1 MLVEP
6 TIYETTDLS
15 LSELS
20 SLYVLGMLDATEQAQ
35 YEAAFLDHPAQARTE
50 LASAEAHLG
59 YLAFAAPPCDPSP
72 SLRSRLMDA
81 VQAEV
86 SQTSPPPKATEVPA
100 SFRKPDFMPET
111 VVVRSN
117 ELPWK
122 PFLAPGSEA
131 RHLYTDAHKR
141 EITYLVRAQQGV
153 SFPPHRHADCEEF
166 FMLKGELE
174 VDGIAYAAG
183 DYVRAA
189 GGSVHGPNH
198 ALSDCMFLLKVSI
211 DNQILSQ
218 EEYQTLS

>member
-1 MLVEP
+1 MEP
-6 TIYETTDLS
+6 TTCDTTSLS

-20 SLYVLGMLDATEQAQ
+20 SLYVLDMLDAAEQAQ

-50 LASAEAHLG
+50 LAVAEAHLG
-59 YLAFAAPPCDPSP
+59 YLAFAVPPCDPSP

-81 VQAEV
+81 VQAEG
-86 SQTSPPPKATEVPA
+86 SQTSPLQKASVRPVPA
-100 SFRKPDFMPET
+100 PKPDFVSET
-111 VVVRSN
+111 IVVHSN

-122 PFLAPGSEA
+122 PFLTPGSHA
-131 RHLYTDAHKR
+131 KHLYTDFHKR
-141 EITYLVRAQQGV
+141 EIVYLVRAEQGV

-174 VDGIAYAAG
+174 IDGVAYAAG

>member
-1 MLVEP
+1 MEP
-6 TIYETTDLS
+6 TTYEPTDLS

-20 SLYVLGMLDATEQAQ
+20 SLYVLGMLDETEQAQ
-35 YEAAFLDHPAQARTE
+35 YEAAFLDCPAQARTE
-50 LASAEAHLG
+50 LASAEAHFG

-72 SLRSRLMDA
+72 LLRSRLMDA
-81 VQAEV
+81 VQAEE
-86 SQTSPPPKATEVPA
+86 SRTSPFPKTSVRPRPA
-100 SFRKPDFMPET
+100 PKPDFVSET
-111 VVVRSN
+111 IVVHST

-122 PFLAPGSEA
+122 PFLTPGSQA
-131 RHLYTDAHKR
+131 KHLYTDFHKR
-141 EITYLVRAQQGV
+141 EIVYLVQAEQGV

-174 VDGIAYAAG
+174 IDGIAYAAG

>member
-1 MLVEP
+1 MEP

-20 SLYVLGMLDATEQAQ
+20 SLYVLGMLDEAEQAQ
-35 YEAAFLDHPAQARTE
+35 YEAAFLNHPAQVRTE
-50 LASAEAHLG
+50 LASAQAHVG

-86 SQTSPPPKATEVPA
+86 SQTSPLLKSPDVPV
-100 SFRKPDFMPET
+100 SPQKTDFVSDT
-111 VVVRSN
+111 AVVRSN

-122 PFLAPGSEA
+122 PFVAPGSEVK
-131 RHLYTDAHKR
+131 HLYTDIHKR
-141 EITYLVRAQQGV
+141 EIVYLVRAQQGV

-174 VDGIAYAAG
+174 IDGIAYAAG

-189 GGSVHGPNH
+189 SGSVHGPNH